1 MTILRTDKESLTP
14 DDIVKYIKDYE
25 SSVVQLFDKLWD
37 YYLGKNPTILEK
49 RTDPGNPSNKT
60 PVSYGRKIITTF
72 TGYAYRPRYITYKSD
87 NEALL
92 EKLTTTFDENNEHIK
107 TSQHGR
113 NTGIFGLS
121 YELMYIGENREGKP
135 EIKFAVIDPRE
146 LILLYDYSIEPEK
159 KIGIRY
165 FPVSDELS
173 KVSVF
178 YADRTY
184 YYDLIKDKFGN
195 DVRLNPTGEEQT
207 FFGEVPIVPY
217 YLGKEMQGLIEP
229 VVPLIDDYDMLV
241 SGAMNEFD
249 RFSNAYLRLVKMSLT
264 PAQLRNLKSSRVFE
278 QLAEKEAVSFLTK
291 DIPTAYIQYMTALI
305 RDQIHIQSHVP
316 DLGGGAFADGI
327 SGVAVDRLMF
337 DFENVVSNAEAEF
350 DTALYE
356 RIRMIMAIYKIT
368 SRAEGSFDEI
378 TISHKRNKPANTKE
392 YSEIALNMKNAGF
405 SDYAIVDYMPDDMIP
420 DTDAEL
426 KRQEEQNDAMMPDVD
441 SIPPPDPNMDQVD
454 TSDNPNDQNTEAD
467 NGNR

>member
-1 MTILRTDKESLTP
+1 MTILRTDKDILTP
-14 DDIVKYIKDYE
+14 DDIIKYIKDYE
-25 SSVVQLFDKLWD
+25 AGPVKLFDKLWD
-37 YYLGKNPTILEK
+37 YYLGKNPTILAK
-49 RTDPGNPSNKT
+49 TSDPSNPNNKT

-92 EKLTTTFDENNEHIK
+92 TELQKTFDENNEHIK
-107 TSQHGR
+107 TSQDGR

-135 EIKFAVIDPRE
+135 EIKFSVIDPRE
-146 LILLYDYSIEPEK
+146 FILLYDYSIEPVK
-159 KIGIRY
+159 KIGIRFY
-165 FPVSDELS
+165 SVNEELS
-173 KVSVF
+173 KVAV
-178 YADRTY
+178 YYDNRTE
-184 YYDLIKDKFGN
+184 YYDLKKDRYGYDYK
-195 DVRLNPTGEEQT
+195 LNITGDEAT
-207 FFGEVPIVPY
+207 FFGEVPIVAY
-217 YLGKEMQGLIEP
+217 YLGQEMQGLIEP
-229 VVPLIDDYDMLV
+229 VVPLIDDYDALV

-264 PAQLRNLKSSRVFE
+264 PEQRKNLKSSRVFE

-291 DIPTAYIQYMTALI
+291 DIPTAYIEYMTGLI

-350 DTALYE
+350 DIALYN
-356 RIRMIMAIYKIT
+356 RIEMILAIYKIT
-368 SRAEGSFDEI
+368 SRADGTFDEI
-378 TISHKRNKPANTKE
+378 MISHKRNKPANTKE

-405 SDYAIVDYMPDDMIP
+405 SDYSIADYMPDDMIP
-420 DTDAEL
+420 DTDVEL
-426 KRQEEQNDAMMPDVD
+426 ERQEEQNALMVPDVD
-441 SIPPPDPNMDQVD
+441 EVPEPEPDMDEVEQ
-454 TSDNPNDQNTEAD
+454 TETEGG